1 MKKYAKYLILLLA
14 VLLCMGLSGCK
25 GKTLTYEIEVSG
37 SPAAPGVIEFLDYSI
52 NVYKDLA
59 SNSCGTCEKQPV
71 HLYVGDSAE
80 DTAQAIADAVER
92 ADDLWEV
99 ESCKGT
105 TVVLAEKTPGSVEE
119 IKAITGPEGL
129 SISGTASGRDVKVM
143 SGSTASGNSGD
154 GVVFPKDPQRLAA
167 VYGPSYE
174 LLTMLGAEDK
184 IVVRADVQ
192 TDDFPWAEKIFK
204 RINDVPALD
213 NVHTSVNFEELMKYD
228 PDMVYTFP
236 RENELTQL
244 EKAGVAVLPGE
255 TSDSLEGVK
264 EQVRAYGDT
273 LGDEAKMKAET
284 YCNYFDEKLAWVKER
299 TDKIPEKDRPK
310 VYYAGVDVLTTYGKY
325 SDIIEVIEA
334 AGGNPVSKNLEAG
347 NRSQINYEQLMS
359 WNPDVIFI
367 DHGGMNDGETVEE
380 LKDDIRNNAS
390 YQAIT
395 AVKNGDIYLSP
406 SGVFYWDMGIQKILL
421 IMNMAQIIHPDVFA
435 DLDMAS
441 EVMEFYD
448 KFYGYDL
455 TREEAVQILNRE
467 SPQE

>member
-1 MKKYAKYLILLLA
+1 MKKYGKYLLILLA
-14 VLLCMGLSGCK
+14 VFFSIGLSGC
-25 GKTLTYEIEVSG
+25 GEKTLKYEIKVSG
-37 SPAAPGVIEFLDYSI
+37 SAAAPGVIEFLDYSI

-92 ADDLWEV
+92 ADDLWKV
-99 ESCKGT
+99 ESCEGT
-105 TVVLAEKTPGSVEE
+105 TVVLTEKTPGSVEE
-119 IKAITGPEGL
+119 IKGITGPEGL
-129 SISGTASGRDVKVM
+129 TISGTASGRDVKVM
-143 SGSTASGNSGD
+143 SGSTVAVSSGD
-154 GVVFPKDPQRLAA
+154 DAAFPENPQRLAA

-204 RINDVPALD
+204 RINEVPSLD

-228 PDMVYTFP
+228 PDIVYTFP

-244 EKAGVAVLPGE
+244 KKAGVAALPGE
-255 TSDSLEGVK
+255 TSESLEGVK
-264 EQVRAYGDT
+264 DQVRAYADT
-273 LGDEAKMKAET
+273 LGDDAKMKAET

-299 TDKIPEKDRPK
+299 TDKISEEDRPK
-310 VYYAGVDVLTTYGKY
+310 VYYAGTDILTTYGKY
-325 SDIIEVIEA
+325 SDLMEVIEA
-334 AGGNPVSKNLEAG
+334 AGGIPVSEDLEAG

-367 DHGGMNDGETVEE
+367 DHGGMNDGEPVEE
-380 LKDDIRNNAS
+380 LKKEIMNNTS

-395 AVKNGDIYLSP
+395 AVKNGDVYLSP
-406 SGVFYWDMGIQKILL
+406 SGVFYWDMGLQKILL
-421 IMNMAQIIHPDVFA
+421 IMNMAQILHPDAFQ

-455 TREEAVQILNRE
+455 TRDEAEQILNRE